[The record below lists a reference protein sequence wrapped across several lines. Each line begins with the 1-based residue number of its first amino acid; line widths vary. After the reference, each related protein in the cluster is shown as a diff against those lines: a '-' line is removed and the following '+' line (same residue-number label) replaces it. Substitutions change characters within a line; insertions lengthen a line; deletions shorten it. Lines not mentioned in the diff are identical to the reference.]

1 MMNKLNIV
9 LLLLVFLFSCK
20 ENSSVNNDYGA
31 IRGKVYDSKTNEL
44 LSWVELSTTPPTSV
58 QITGQDGSFR
68 FTSVPAGEYKI
79 KAMKYGYITR
89 EVSVKV
95 WGGKETIAD
104 LLLTKGTT
112 NGTDTSDVDTSSD
125 INKYLIAYY
134 KFDGNAFDYS
144 NNHLNGSGLLVGYTQ
159 DRKGETEKAIEF
171 YGNNQSYVDV
181 PFNPIFNLLSFTYS
195 FWINPNTGY
204 GIPDYAGYI
213 DIISR
218 WGHWGPNTTAFA
230 FTIRQDGTIAVLIYR
245 LMNPN
250 NYGASENYSFVYSKE
265 TVSVGQWTHIVI
277 THDANT
283 KITRIYING
292 KLDTETMT
300 LTPQSSTS
308 YGLRIGNRIDVTQTY
323 LNAKLDD
330 LRIYSRALTEND
342 IKQLY
347 NE

>member
-1 MMNKLNIV
+1 MNKLGV
-9 LLLLVFLFSCK
+9 FLLFVILLFSCK
-20 ENSSVNNDYGA
+20 ESSNTGNDYGA
-31 IRGKVYDSKTNEL
+31 IRGKVYDSKTNEP

-58 QITGQDGSFR
+58 QITDQNGSFR
-68 FTSVPAGEYKI
+68 FTSVPAGEYRI
-79 KAMKYGYITR
+79 RAEKYGYITK

-95 WGGKETIAD
+95 WGGKETLAD

-112 NGTDTSDVDTSSD
+112 NGTDTSDIDTSTG

-134 KFDGNAFDYS
+134 KFDGNAFDAS
-144 NNHLNGSGLLVGYTQ
+144 KNHLNGNELLVRYTQ
-159 DRKGETEKAIEF
+159 NRKGESEKAIEF
-171 YGNNQSYVDV
+171 IGNNQSYVDV
-181 PFNPIFNLLSFTYS
+181 PFNPILNLPSFTYT
-195 FWINPNTGY
+195 FWLNPNTGS
-204 GIPDYAGYI
+204 GTPDYAGYI

-218 WGHWGPNTTAFA
+218 WGNWGPNAQAFA
-230 FTIRQDGTIAVLIYR
+230 FTIRQDGTIAVLIYN
-245 LMNPN
+245 LINPN

-265 TVSVGQWTHIVI
+265 IVPVGEWTHVAI
-277 THDANT
+277 THDATTRTT
-283 KITRIYING
+283 KIYING
-292 KLDTETMT
+292 KLDAETVT

-330 LRIYSRALTEND
+330 LRIYSKALSEEN